1 MPALIL
7 RALHLVV
14 MDPREADAQGGS
26 GVVMNRIQLVSTE
39 LDNTDKK
46 QRREMKCTMNCSVL
60 LNNESTPHSVCSIS
74 GNRTVKLFGGGRT
87 ILISNSSGISF

>member
-1 MPALIL
+1 MHPQETEYEQALQVVPVLSLNKIL
-7 RALHLVV
+7 
-14 MDPREADAQGGS
+14 
-26 GVVMNRIQLVSTE
+26 LVSTE